1 MALIGAF
8 VSSTLAMMGQ
18 AHALKT
24 IGNNVA
30 NVNTGGY
37 KRNDTH
43 FAGVLSKTLFEQ
55 SNLGGIKVKEYQ
67 RISEQGR
74 LAPSN
79 SDTDVAISGDGYFI
93 VKAAGSTG
101 GKTETRYTRDGSFQI
116 TTGSLVPATADDGS
130 TIQIKEGFL
139 SDKNGNR
146 VQGFAPDPL
155 TGVFPATG
163 TLSDLRVD
171 QFAFT
176 QSFQA
181 TTTANL
187 DLNLPAG
194 DVNGVKQIDLVSLG
208 GTVETGDIFNVTVN
222 SVTVSLTVGGQTSL
236 DAVRDALVTALNAN
250 ATIGAAVTA
259 AANPISGALNLTGK
273 VAGDTFTA
281 SASTTNVAAGITD
294 NSVTSNNVQAASTAG
309 TETFAIDVFN
319 SKGKQQTATLNF
331 TKTATNTW
339 DLSATT
345 SQDAVAQVDTM
356 TIAGT
361 VEAGDIFTVVIDG
374 TNASYTVTGAE
385 ANIGVVRD
393 NLVTAIN
400 SNTTINSKVTAAAG
414 AAGQITLTAKTAG
427 TAFTSGAS
435 TTQGIASVAQVGSV
449 TIAGAVDA
457 GDVVRATINGTDVDY
472 IVSGGDT
479 TVANIAAGL
488 IAAINANAT
497 VNTSVT
503 ASGGAGGVVT
513 ITSDTAGVPFTLLA
527 SDPTDPGLDTSATP
541 AAVTANVTALTDNTA
556 SVVNTTANKAPTVTT
571 AKTGLVFDGAGQIT
585 TPTTKSVTLPLTF
598 AGGGTAT
605 VALDISGLTQFDG
618 ALLPINYQKN
628 GFGSS
633 LMSSFNV
640 DSDGQ
645 IIGNFQNNTTRVL
658 YKIPLATFT
667 NPDGLDRRNGNTFAL
682 SRNSGAVTVN
692 VAGSGGAGTMIG
704 NTVELSNVR
713 LTDEFTKLIITQN
726 AYNSAATVFRTVDE
740 MTTVARDLKN

>member
-194 DVNGVKQIDLVSLG
+194 DVNGVK
-208 GTVETGDIFNVTVN
+208 
-222 SVTVSLTVGGQTSL
+222 
-236 DAVRDALVTALNAN
+236 
-250 ATIGAAVTA
+250 
-259 AANPISGALNLTGK
+259 
-273 VAGDTFTA
+273 
-281 SASTTNVAAGITD
+281 
-294 NSVTSNNVQAASTAG
+294 
-309 TETFAIDVFN
+309 
-319 SKGKQQTATLNF
+319 
-331 TKTATNTW
+331 
-339 DLSATT
+339 
-345 SQDAVAQVDTM
+345 
-356 TIAGT
+356 
-361 VEAGDIFTVVIDG
+361 
-374 TNASYTVTGAE
+374 
-385 ANIGVVRD
+385 
-393 NLVTAIN
+393 
-400 SNTTINSKVTAAAG
+400 
-414 AAGQITLTAKTAG
+414 
-427 TAFTSGAS
+427 
-435 TTQGIASVAQVGSV
+435 
-449 TIAGAVDA
+449 
-457 GDVVRATINGTDVDY
+457 
-472 IVSGGDT
+472 
-479 TVANIAAGL
+479 
-488 IAAINANAT
+488 
-497 VNTSVT
+497 
-503 ASGGAGGVVT
+503 
-513 ITSDTAGVPFTLLA
+513 
-527 SDPTDPGLDTSATP
+527 
-541 AAVTANVTALTDNTA
+541 
-556 SVVNTTANKAPTVTT
+556 
-571 AKTGLVFDGAGQIT
+571 
-585 TPTTKSVTLPLTF
+585 
-598 AGGGTAT
+598 
-605 VALDISGLTQFDG
+605 
-618 ALLPINYQKN
+618 
-628 GFGSS
+628 
-633 LMSSFNV
+633 
-640 DSDGQ
+640 
-645 IIGNFQNNTTRVL
+645 
-658 YKIPLATFT
+658 
-667 NPDGLDRRNGNTFAL
+667 
-682 SRNSGAVTVN
+682 
-692 VAGSGGAGTMIG
+692 
-704 NTVELSNVR
+704 
-713 LTDEFTKLIITQN
+713 
-726 AYNSAATVFRTVDE
+726 
-740 MTTVARDLKN
+740 